1 MNKFHT
7 NQARFLLTGQ
17 NDMADLQGALAG
29 IIRFLAAAR
38 NDMTIRW
45 LPGGRSGDSQRKQ
58 LRGTYLRIATS
69 SLLPP
74 TKLVISSEARNLQ
87 L

>member
-1 MNKFHT
+1 MNKFHS
-7 NQARFLLTGQ
+7 NQARFLPTGQ

-45 LPGGRSGDSQRKQ
+45 LLGEEVAIRRQS
-58 LRGTYLRIATS
+58 
-69 SLLPP
+69 
-74 TKLVISSEARNLQ
+74 N
-87 L
+87 